1 MDDATRLISELQAKL
16 TELDNKVAAYRHDMA
31 AEFTRYSDQLLKNVP
46 EDVMQKVSQAVA
58 DSMPN
63 YSSLNLP
70 HKSSTTSSLDEP
82 RSPTPTDL
90 PGLWR
95 GRISPPPVLPH
106 TSGTPKEAVRSPH
119 DREKEFH
126 GLFTPHYLPLLDGSE
141 RPLHSPPTSPPTS
154 PPPVPVPVSVP
165 VPVPASAPAPVPEK
179 VEQKVQLE
187 IAQTLESQASP
198 AEAKPRPAPVR
209 RLTDGTTSSVDSVG
223 SDTSTKIRKSAL
235 RRSSSA
241 SKPPDSPRDP
251 RRVRFEFQGAEVL
264 PTSSPQSSESIP
276 PETSSAED
284 ESAFP
289 DEPFSASSLG
299 DIEGEED
306 PPPKK
311 VSSSQALRALSRSP
325 LDAGT
330 VWTVVNPDPE
340 PDLDNSATSE
350 GQDDNISTSDLSS
363 PDQTS
368 TMPPKATTARSK
380 VQPSSDAQAS
390 QELSSRLEAL
400 DITKDEDR
408 DDDDVSDDDSLFMSS
423 KKKQKKGSLSPGAQ
437 SPIPTAATS
446 TPLAISKP
454 NKPNSTTPKTI
465 PPYSSVGARD
475 EEADDLFDLEAADDD
490 EGLKKATSAKGSP
503 EKHLPEP
510 VDDEPEES
518 APKHKG
524 FPVPLYSS
532 SPAVGIP
539 HRPVDV
545 NKQPPRATPVPSSS
559 YVAGSVGSFKGRPL
573 YMGSVKDPKIL
584 EEVLALGDVPNF
596 VGSVNGRSGVD
607 ASNPKS
613 YRATLQ
619 SPGQTPT
626 ATSFTERYI
635 KERDERGGYTTD
647 EEKQAR
653 NDYF

>member
-16 TELDNKVAAYRHDMA
+16 TELDSKVAAYRQDMA
-31 AEFTRYSDQLLKNVP
+31 AEFTRYSDQLLRNIP
-46 EDVMQKVSQAVA
+46 EEVLQKVSQAVA

-63 YSSLNLP
+63 YPSLNLP

-95 GRISPPPVLPH
+95 GRISPPPILPH

-126 GLFTPHYLPLLDGSE
+126 GLFTPRYLPLLDGSE

-154 PPPVPVPVSVP
+154 PPPVP
-165 VPVPASAPAPVPEK
+165 EK
-179 VEQKVQLE
+179 VEEKVQLE
-187 IAQTLESQASP
+187 IAQTLEVKPTP
-198 AEAKPRPAPVR
+198 AEENPRPAPIR
-209 RLTDGTTSSVDSVG
+209 CPTDATTSSIDSVG

-264 PTSSPQSSESIP
+264 PTSSPQSSEPVP
-276 PETSSAED
+276 PEIGSEED

-289 DEPFSASSLG
+289 EESFPESSIG

-330 VWTVVNPDPE
+330 VWTVVNPDPD
-340 PDLDNSATSE
+340 PDPENSANSE
-350 GQDDNISTSDLSS
+350 GQDNTRSSSELSS
-363 PDQTS
+363 PEQTS
-368 TMPPKATTARSK
+368 TMPPKATAVQPK
-380 VQPSSDAQAS
+380 VQPSRDAQAS
-390 QELSSRLEAL
+390 QELGSRLGAL
-400 DITKDEDR
+400 DINKDKEK
-408 DDDDVSDDDSLFMSS
+408 DDDVSDDDSLFMSS
-423 KKKQKKGSLSPGAQ
+423 KKKQKKGSISPGPQ

-446 TPLAISKP
+446 TPLAISKS
-454 NKPNSTTPKTI
+454 NKPNSTTPTAT
-465 PPYSSVGARD
+465 PPYPSVRARD
-475 EEADDLFDLEAADDD
+475 DEADDLFDLEVADDD
-490 EGLKKATSAKGSP
+490 EGLKKATSAQTSP
-503 EKHLPEP
+503 TKHLPEP
-510 VDDEPEES
+510 VEDEPEEP

-532 SPAVGIP
+532 SPAMGIP
-539 HRPVDV
+539 QRPVDV

-584 EEVLALGDVPNF
+584 EEVLAMGDVPNF

-626 ATSFTERYI
+626 PTSFTERYI
-635 KERDERGGYTTD
+635 KERDEKGGYDTE